1 MKQKKLLEVLI
12 KQNGKLFFFFL
23 IGLILIISLQ
33 NWEWP
38 SSLIKF
44 ASMSVHFLCIFL
56 INIAL
61 MYYFSSKRKKQKDRI
76 WKKTFILGYFASFL
90 VFVIINLITAHL
102 QKAGILIQSGDYANM
117 YDKLTGWRLLL
128 FMLYSNLVLYSF
140 VFLVQNFILSQ
151 YEKNRIQIELLQ
163 LKSANTESTNQLL
176 QQQIQPH
183 FLFNALNILK
193 SLIRK
198 DPKGAEAY
206 LIKLSDFLRV
216 SISKNRSGKA
226 MLIEELKICDDY
238 MEMQNIRFGA
248 AMQYHVLI
256 DKNDPVM
263 NSKLP
268 FFSLQPLLENA
279 IKHNEL
285 TLDNP
290 LSITIE
296 KLGDYIV
303 VSNNLQYKSNVE
315 ASTGSGHRMLQERYR
330 ILSGDP
336 LLIEKNDTHYKVSL
350 KILE

>member
-23 IGLILIISLQ
+23 VGLMLIISLQ

-38 SSLIKF
+38 SSLYKF
-44 ASMSVHFLCIFL
+44 ISMSIHFLCIFL

-61 MYYFSSKRKKQKDRI
+61 MYYFASKRKKKKDRI
-76 WKKTFILGYFASFL
+76 WKKTFILGYLASFII
-90 VFVIINLITAHL
+90 FVIINLISNHF
-102 QKAGILIQSGDYANM
+102 QKAGILVTSGEFADLLNR
-117 YDKLTGWRLLL
+117 LTGWRLLL
-128 FMLYSNLVLYSF
+128 FMMYANLVLYSF

-163 LKSANTESTNQLL
+163 LKSANSETTNQLL

-198 DPKGAEAY
+198 DPKAAEVY

-226 MLIEELKICDDY
+226 LLKEELKVCADY
-238 MEMQNIRFGA
+238 MEMQHIRFGNA
-248 AMQYHVLI
+248 LQYSVLI
-256 DKNDPVM
+256 DSHDEVM

-285 TLDNP
+285 TTNNP

-296 KLGDYIV
+296 KEDDYIV
-303 VSNNLQYKSNVE
+303 VSNNLQPKSNLEV
-315 ASTGSGHRMLQERYR
+315 SSGNGHRMLQERYR
-330 ILSGDP
+330 ILSEEKI
-336 LLIEKNDTHYKVSL
+336 LIQKDDSRYKVSL
-350 KILE
+350 KILA